1 MGRQEVTQPVSF
13 LDSHCWVPL
22 TDLGKDGQK
31 PKGTGCLKN
40 QKCAFFHHVLWTNM
54 YYDSSV
60 WPLLG
65 SFPVH
70 NSYELLG
77 NTLAE
82 LSNTISIL
90 VVIGVRE
97 TIVP

>member
-1 MGRQEVTQPVSF
+1 
-13 LDSHCWVPL
+13 
-22 TDLGKDGQK
+22 
-31 PKGTGCLKN
+31 
-40 QKCAFFHHVLWTNM
+40 M

>member
-1 MGRQEVTQPVSF
+1 M
-13 LDSHCWVPL
+13 
-22 TDLGKDGQK
+22 LGKS
-31 PKGTGCLKN
+31 
-40 QKCAFFHHVLWTNM
+40 KCAFFRHVLWPNM
-54 YYDSSV
+54 YSDASV

-70 NSYELLG
+70 SSYELLG

-82 LSNTISIL
+82 LSNTSSIL

-97 TIVP
+97 TILP